1 MKAMERNA
9 TRDRSDLWLR
19 IIGVALIVFILL
31 SGGCVFRKQPL
42 SWHLTLEVD
51 PNTPERDAAVQ
62 QTVKVLESRLNAVGV
77 RDFRVTPQG
86 NGRIRLDLSAEK
98 NPERLK
104 TLITAGGKLELT
116 HVISPPSPAPV
127 QTYPTKEQAVA
138 SLNSGGTVP
147 ANRGVLL
154 YAERDVADDPPDVV
168 DTPRLHKWVVVE
180 FPAIVSGS
188 DLRNADAV
196 RSRGT
201 DSYEIVFSLT
211 QTGAQRLGSW
221 TGANTNEYLGVVLND
236 QVKSI
241 AFIKSQITDSGVIT
255 GRFTKESAEDLALVL
270 KSGALPA
277 AIRIVEERIDK

>member
-1 MKAMERNA
+1 MKRNA
-9 TRDRSDLWLR
+9 KCARSDSWLR

-98 NPERLK
+98 NPEHLK

-154 YAERDVADDPPDVV
+154 YAERDGADAPPNVV
-168 DTPRLHKWVVVE
+168 DVPRLQKWVVVE